1 MDIISPMNT
10 LYIIGVALFT
20 GFIFGE
26 LIKYIKLPSV
36 TGYIIGGLVVG
47 TSFLKF
53 IPYHYDLSLTWV
65 INFALIIVA
74 FNVAGE
80 LNIDGLKKLGGSI
93 LTIVLSEA
101 LGTFIFISLFVY
113 ITGVPVLQA
122 LLIGAIGAATAPPA
136 IMVVIQEFKAR
147 GPVTQVLLVCTALDD
162 AIGLTLYAIMSS
174 VLISHSGGTTFSIPG
189 LTLHITIGLLISITI
204 GAIAALILQ
213 FLSGYAKSDVA
224 YIALTLG
231 ILVTIGGLM
240 QNNLWGYEL
249 SPLLAAM
256 VTGFI
261 ITNWSRDKKR
271 IFGALDT
278 FGRVFYILFFV
289 LAAARLKVRM
299 LIKLGKIAIGYLL
312 GRFIGKYVGTFVGGK
327 ISHAPDTVTKYA
339 GIGLI
344 SQAGIA
350 IGLCVVAAQQFPKIS
365 DLILAIALGTT
376 VVTEIISPSLTK
388 FALQKGHEINLSK
401 KS

>member
-1 MDIISPMNT
+1 MNT
-10 LYIIGVALFT
+10 LFVVGLALFT

-36 TGYIIGGLVVG
+36 TGYIIGGLIVG
-47 TSFLKF
+47 SSFLNL

-80 LNIDGLKKLGGSI
+80 LNINELKKLGTSVLI
-93 LTIVLSEA
+93 IVLFEA
-101 LGTFIFISLFVY
+101 LMTFVFISLFVY
-113 ITGVPVLQA
+113 LTGVPMLQA
-122 LLIGAIGAATAPPA
+122 LLIGSIGAATAPPA
-136 IMVVIQEFKAR
+136 IMVVIQEYKAR
-147 GPVTQVLLVCTALDD
+147 GPVSQILLICTGLDD

-174 VLISHSGGTTFSIPG
+174 TLISHSGGAAFSVLG
-189 LTLHITIGLLISITI
+189 LILHITIGLLISIFI
-204 GAIAALILQ
+204 GALAALLLQ
-213 FLSGYAKSDVA
+213 LLSRFANSEVA

-231 ILVTIGGLM
+231 ILISMGGLM
-240 QNNLWGYEL
+240 QNNLLGFEL

-256 VTGFI
+256 TTGFI
-261 ITNWSRDKKR
+261 ITNWSRDRKH
-271 IFGALDT
+271 IFNSIDS

-289 LAAARLKVRM
+289 LAAARLKIRM

-312 GRFIGKYVGTFVGGK
+312 GRFVGKYAGTFLGGK
-327 ISHAPDTVTKYA
+327 ISHAPSTVTKYA

-350 IGLCVVAAQQFPKIS
+350 IGLCVVAAQQFPNIS
-365 DLILAIALGTT
+365 DLIVSIALGTT
-376 VVTEIISPSLTK
+376 IVTEIVSPLLTK
-388 FALQKGHEINLSK
+388 IALQKGNEINLAK
-401 KS
+401 